1 MDFTNEDLFNIVMI
15 YSECHRVLQR
25 TCDVFQQRFPQRPA
39 INVRKLK
46 RILKNLKEHGSF
58 EVKKVRRQTVIN
70 EENTITVLA
79 YFHAL
84 PSNSIFDAVRDLGLG
99 YSSIQKILKRNNF
112 FPYKIDI
119 VQFLKDTDFQRRI
132 QFCEWLLTKTQED
145 DNFLKTIIWS
155 DESKFTKNGIFNRR
169 NSHLWALEKPTE
181 ARVSNFQESWS
192 FNVYCAIKDN
202 EVAVLKFYDGNL
214 NGSLVFYSNKKF

>member
-46 RILKNLKEHGSF
+46 RILKNLKEQGSF

-169 NSHLWALEKPTE
+169 NSHLWALEKPTK

>member
-1 MDFTNEDLFNIVMI
+1 MI
-15 YSECHRVLQR
+15 PCFWLLSKY
-25 TCDVFQQRFPQRPA
+25 
-39 INVRKLK
+39 I
-46 RILKNLKEHGSF
+46 
-58 EVKKVRRQTVIN
+58 
-70 EENTITVLA
+70 
-79 YFHAL
+79 
-84 PSNSIFDAVRDLGLG
+84 DAVGCFF
-99 YSSIQKILKRNNF
+99 YKKIL

-155 DESKFTKNGIFNRR
+155 DESKSTKIGIFNRR

-181 ARVSNFQESWS
+181 ARVLNFQESWF